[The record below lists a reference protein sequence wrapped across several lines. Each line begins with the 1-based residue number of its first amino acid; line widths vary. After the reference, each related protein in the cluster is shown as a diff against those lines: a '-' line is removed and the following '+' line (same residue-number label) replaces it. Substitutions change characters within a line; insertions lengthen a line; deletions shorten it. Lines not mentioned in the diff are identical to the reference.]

1 MLLFVISIILQ
12 EGQIFLWEVFEIW
25 ALHNSSLTFEHFY
38 VKVSFFL
45 TQTSLQLPTA
55 ISLQFSSLAM

>member
-25 ALHNSSLTFEHFY
+25 ALHNSGLTFEHFY
-38 VKVSFFL
+38 VKVSFL
-45 TQTSLQLPTA
+45 TQTLLQLPTA